1 LKPAAP
7 FGITIAGIIGIMA
20 GIAIGTTGIGTTGIG
35 IIANPQAM
43 RSRRVRASP
52 DAFFRFRSD

>member
-20 GIAIGTTGIGTTGIG
+20 GIAIGTTGIG
-35 IIANPQAM
+35 IIANPPAM